1 MNNDL
6 HSPNKAPKHIASP
19 LQLPTEHMTLRARL
33 RRLSRWKRLAGIGLA
48 LVVFLAISG
57 IMGNALLKPS
67 GIPLSIQQTA
77 TAELLAK
84 TGRPELGALV
94 TRFIEIYGQPS
105 SSSSPNDGLYDFNNT
120 LEVFTSHTN
129 NRVNAASFLNID
141 GSGWTSLKRAL
152 PDCEKFIPSDAMYQ
166 RVVELYNP
174 ANGLHTGTEHVYFSP
189 SLASLFQA
197 SDFIDEHRQ
206 VTTSGTFAI
215 VFHYVVPNSPGMT
228 SISDGTISSDL
239 SLSLKHSLRQANFSQ
254 RVNSDISSRIAD
266 CNPQIGLELAQKSQ

>member
-6 HSPNKAPKHIASP
+6 HSPNKAPEQLAS
-19 LQLPTEHMTLRARL
+19 LSQSSTLWTRL
-33 RRLSRWKRLAGIGLA
+33 RRLPRWTLGLA
-48 LVVFLAISG
+48 LVVFLTISG
-57 IMGNALLKPS
+57 IMGNALLKPN

-94 TRFIEIYGQPS
+94 TRFIKVYGQPS
-105 SSSSPNDGLYDFNNT
+105 NNSSPNDGLYDFNHT

-129 NRVNAASFLNID
+129 NRVNSASFLNTD
-141 GSGWTSLKRAL
+141 GSGWASLKSAL
-152 PDCEKFIPSDAMYQ
+152 PDCEKLIPSDAMYQ

-174 ANGLHTGTEHVYFSP
+174 ANGLHTGTERVYFSP
-189 SLASLFQA
+189 SLASLFPVN
-197 SDFIDEHRQ
+197 DFTDEHRQ

-228 SISDGTISSDL
+228 SIPNSVISNGL
-239 SLSLKHSLRQANFSQ
+239 RLSLKHSLRQASFSQ
-254 RVNSDISSRIAD
+254 RVNSDIPSSIVD
-266 CNPQIGLELAQKSQ
+266 CNPQIGLELVQKS

>member
-6 HSPNKAPKHIASP
+6 HSPNQAPEQIASP
-19 LQLPTEHMTLRARL
+19 LQPTEQMTLRARL
-33 RRLSRWKRLAGIGLA
+33 RRLPRWKRFAGIGLA

-67 GIPLSIQQTA
+67 GVPLSVQQTA

-84 TGRPELGALV
+84 TGRPQLGALIP
-94 TRFIEIYGQPS
+94 RFIEVYGQPS
-105 SSSSPNDGLYDFNNT
+105 SNSSPNDGLYDFNHI
-120 LEVFTSHTN
+120 LEVFTSRTN
-129 NRVNAASFLNID
+129 NRVNAASFLNTD
-141 GSGWTSLKRAL
+141 GSGWASLKSAL

-174 ANGLHTGTEHVYFSP
+174 ANGLHTGTERVYFSP

-197 SDFIDEHRQ
+197 SDFTDEHRQ
-206 VTTSGTFAI
+206 VTTAGTFAI
-215 VFHYVVPNSPGMT
+215 VFHYVVLNSPGVTLIPDSTM
-228 SISDGTISSDL
+228 SSDL
-239 SLSLKHSLRQANFSQ
+239 SLNLQHSFRQASFSQ
-254 RVNSDISSRIAD
+254 SVSSDIPSRIVD